1 MKIIRWIIC
10 FPGAMAASLLAWA
23 LVEKMFEG
31 VASTYG
37 GGVVRSALGLTPML
51 VSSAVPT
58 IIFVVCGTLLSPSKD
73 RKMAF
78 VFFGL
83 SLLFSAGGLQLLRFQ
98 DFSHIFWL
106 AAAGGIVA
114 GAVLGL
120 GASLSVQVRRQPIQ
134 PPQTTPGSSAPLRV

>member
-1 MKIIRWIIC
+1 
-10 FPGAMAASLLAWA
+10 MAASLLAWA

-98 DFSHIFWL
+98 DFSHMVFDQT
-106 AAAGGIVA
+106 
-114 GAVLGL
+114 
-120 GASLSVQVRRQPIQ
+120 AS
-134 PPQTTPGSSAPLRV
+134 